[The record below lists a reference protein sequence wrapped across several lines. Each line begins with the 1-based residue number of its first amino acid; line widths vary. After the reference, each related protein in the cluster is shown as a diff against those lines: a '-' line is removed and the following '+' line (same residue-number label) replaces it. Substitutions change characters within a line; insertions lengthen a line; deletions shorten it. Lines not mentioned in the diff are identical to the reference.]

1 MMIIMVIKTML
12 MMALVHL
19 TNTLIIS
26 GSKYDADYYGDSD
39 GAENDVEDLR
49 M

>member
-1 MMIIMVIKTML
+1 M
-12 MMALVHL
+12 HL
-19 TNTLIIS
+19 TNSLILS

-39 GAENDVEDLR
+39 GAESDVEDLR